1 MRGSSILTILET
13 SCWSGWGL
21 SLWGGFPW
29 KEAQCQSSRWIL
41 TLTLNLLS
49 ILAQNLNAFSFG
61 QNNGFSIFSNLRPG
75 WLLRDS
81 PTTVLDILL
90 RWRESWW
97 FWWFSRWGPTH
108 RTSATLLTGSY
119 CHHIQLYNVINDN
132 KDQHRGHPQDLLPH
146 GPHLLRSHAR
156 GREEE
161 TKHKPFIPNF
171 LFRQFSCTALSN
183 TKARY

>member
-1 MRGSSILTILET
+1 MLPSLTGLKPSTGSPAIHPVASFASWGSLDRYKKKDFPMRGSSILTILET

-119 CHHIQLYNVINDN
+119 CHHI
-132 KDQHRGHPQDLLPH
+132 R
-146 GPHLLRSHAR
+146 
-156 GREEE
+156 
-161 TKHKPFIPNF
+161 
-171 LFRQFSCTALSN
+171 
-183 TKARY
+183 